1 MKFLSN
7 FIYHSWNQSVD
18 QELDFVESGQDF
30 SSPDYSYE
38 KPNNDFPDSL
48 FSKNENQA
56 NFSNE
61 NISRENEN
69 DIFNLNNFESFSFN
83 KIQINEKYRFF
94 LQNFIIIPS
103 HLCNESLKIQKRRK
117 KWDNFSFHV
126 PEYIKFMDVK
136 SQRKEIQKLKN
147 RISAQISRDKKKQ
160 EFESIQTLNY
170 NLEEQNKKLL
180 EDLTLIQQ
188 ENQILM
194 QKLHDFKCNKCGFCN
209 SDSDNVSE
217 TNESS
222 GGNLLNS
229 PMRIPISRTSS
240 YSVFLGTLTILGA
253 LTLFCVATSFYS
265 TDRNMRNINMFTQI
279 NQTKIPQY
287 QCKNFFLNNE
297 KDNWKEKTM
306 YIFKKKNFSL
316 FFYLFRKL
324 RNNLVG
330 ELISNGVIN

>member
-1 MKFLSN
+1 MLSFSYFLSN
-7 FIYHSWNQSVD
+7 LQVMIQNSEDLSSFNWNQSVD

-83 KIQINEKYRFF
+83 KIQINE
-94 LQNFIIIPS
+94 N

-297 KDNWKEKTM
+297 KDNWKEKT
-306 YIFKKKNFSL
+306 I
-316 FFYLFRKL
+316 KL